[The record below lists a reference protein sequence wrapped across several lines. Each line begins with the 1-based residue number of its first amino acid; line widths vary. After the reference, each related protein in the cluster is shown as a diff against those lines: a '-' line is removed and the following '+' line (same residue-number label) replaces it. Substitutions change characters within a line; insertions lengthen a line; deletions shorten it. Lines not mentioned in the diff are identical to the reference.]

1 VLNYSPKAMKTFLP
15 PVFVPLRIWLT
26 KPIHPHSSCH
36 GRGLDKT
43 RRVMCPLSNSTA
55 YIGHPVRKCTKEHR
69 HLICPIYRFDNQ
81 NLPLWWAPLHVH
93 NGPVIAVCTVLG
105 PNFESHE
112 TPELMC
118 FPFSSSTFFFSQEE
132 VGITTMW
139 ESL

>member
-1 VLNYSPKAMKTFLP
+1 
-15 PVFVPLRIWLT
+15 
-26 KPIHPHSSCH
+26 
-36 GRGLDKT
+36 
-43 RRVMCPLSNSTA
+43 VMCPLSNSTA

-105 PNFESHE
+105 PNFESPE

-118 FPFSSSTFFFSQEE
+118 FPFSSPTFFFFSGGSGDHDH
-132 VGITTMW
+132 VRIFITLKYNVR
-139 ESL
+139 SL